1 MGLFSIEA
9 NHAITEL
16 GLSISLPNLQ
26 EKKGDLN
33 WVQSPMANDLINDA
47 YVMKFP

>member
-1 MGLFSIEA
+1 MGLLSIEA

-16 GLSISLPNLQ
+16 ELSISLPNLQ

-33 WVQSPMANDLINDA
+33 WVQSPMANDLVNDA
-47 YVMKFP
+47 CVMTFP